1 MTGYFI
7 LQWTL
12 NGGQKGGPEETP
24 RDSEAGEWPGAG
36 THSRRARCFLA
47 ASGVEGAFP
56 PGFTLRSLNPLALSS
71 LVQASILGVQ
81 LRPVISFRNCTKRI
95 RFF

>member
-36 THSRRARCFLA
+36 THRAVELA
-47 ASGVEGAFP
+47 AFWLPLE
-56 PGFTLRSLNPLALSS
+56 LRVRFLLGSHSAL
-71 LVQASILGVQ
+71 
-81 LRPVISFRNCTKRI
+81 
-95 RFF
+95 